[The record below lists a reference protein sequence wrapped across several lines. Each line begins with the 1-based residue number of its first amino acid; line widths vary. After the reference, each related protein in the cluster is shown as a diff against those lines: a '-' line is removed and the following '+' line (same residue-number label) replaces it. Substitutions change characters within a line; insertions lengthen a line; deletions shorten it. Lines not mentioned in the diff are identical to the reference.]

1 VILLQIRHCTEK
13 SNIDDSMLIIDP
25 LQIRHV
31 IVKFGKL
38 SSISGLIEPK
48 SHLNLDYP
56 YHLVRQCVVAQ
67 KFEVGSKVEISDG
80 GLVFAELNPSNYKH
94 YGKYDYTQNLQNM
107 MTAVKKIRNPDPD
120 PNIDPKPDPNNN
132 TNNLESHDNNNVNID
147 DKT

>member
-1 VILLQIRHCTEK
+1 MILLQIRHCTEK
-13 SNIDDSMLIIDP
+13 SNVDDSMLIIDP

-38 SSISGLIEPK
+38 SSISGLIDPK

-67 KFEVGSKVEISDG
+67 KFEVGSKIEISDG
-80 GLVFAELNPSNYKH
+80 GLVFAELNPGNYKH

-107 MTAVKKIRNPDPD
+107 ITAVNKIRNTTPT
-120 PNIDPKPDPNNN
+120 PDPNNS
-132 TNNLESHDNNNVNID
+132 TNNLESHDNNVSRDN
-147 DKT
+147 KT

>member
-1 VILLQIRHCTEK
+1 
-13 SNIDDSMLIIDP
+13 MLIIDP

-38 SSISGLIEPK
+38 ISISGLIDPK

-67 KFEVGSKVEISDG
+67 KFEVGSKVEIFNG

-107 MTAVKKIRNPDPD
+107 ITAVNNIRNPN
-120 PNIDPKPDPNNN
+120 PNPNLNNN
-132 TNNLESHDNNNVNID
+132 TNNLESHDNNVNID
-147 DKT
+147 NKT

>member
-1 VILLQIRHCTEK
+1 MLQIRHCTEK

-38 SSISGLIEPK
+38 SSISGLIDPK

-80 GLVFAELNPSNYKH
+80 GLVFAELDPSNYKH

-107 MTAVKKIRNPDPD
+107 ITAVNKIRNPHPD
-120 PNIDPKPDPNNN
+120 LNNN
-132 TNNLESHDNNNVNID
+132 TNNLEIHDNNVNID
-147 DKT
+147 NKT

>member
-1 VILLQIRHCTEK
+1 
-13 SNIDDSMLIIDP
+13 MLIIDP

-94 YGKYDYTQNLQNM
+94 YGKHDYTQNLQNM
-107 MTAVKKIRNPDPD
+107 ITAVKKIRNPDPD
-120 PNIDPKPDPNNN
+120 LNNN
-132 TNNLESHDNNNVNID
+132 TNNLESHDNNNVSID
-147 DKT
+147 NKT

>member
-1 VILLQIRHCTEK
+1 MILLQIRHCTEK
-13 SNIDDSMLIIDP
+13 SNVDDSMLIIDP

-38 SSISGLIEPK
+38 SSISGLIDPK

-67 KFEVGSKVEISDG
+67 KFEVGSKIEISDG
-80 GLVFAELNPSNYKH
+80 SLVFAELSPGNYKH

-107 MTAVKKIRNPDPD
+107 ITAVNKIRNPDS
-120 PNIDPKPDPNNN
+120 NPNNN
-132 TNNLESHDNNNVNID
+132 TNNLESHDNNVSRHN
-147 DKT
+147 KT

>member
-1 VILLQIRHCTEK
+1 MQIRHCTEK
-13 SNIDDSMLIIDP
+13 SNVDDSMFIIDP

-38 SSISGLIEPK
+38 SSISGLINPK

-80 GLVFAELNPSNYKH
+80 GLVFAELNPGNYKH

-107 MTAVKKIRNPDPD
+107 ITAMNKIRDPT
-120 PNIDPKPDPNNN
+120 PTPTPDPNNN
-132 TNNLESHDNNNVNID
+132 TNNLESHDNNVSRDN
-147 DKT
+147 KT

>member
-1 VILLQIRHCTEK
+1 
-13 SNIDDSMLIIDP
+13 MLIIDP

-38 SSISGLIEPK
+38 ISISGLIDPK

-56 YHLVRQCVVAQ
+56 YHLVRQCVIAQ

-107 MTAVKKIRNPDPD
+107 ITAVNKIRDTNPDL
-120 PNIDPKPDPNNN
+120 NNN
-132 TNNLESHDNNNVNID
+132 TNNLEIHGNNVNID
-147 DKT
+147 NKT